1 MQIKNPMRYHNIPS
15 RIALVQGKQNIIS
28 AAEEVKKL
36 ESLYIRRVNVKK
48 QQTKLWSGL
57 VVPQKL
63 KQNQPM
69 SQQFHS

>member
-1 MQIKNPMRYHNIPS
+1 MQIKNPMRYHNIPNK
-15 RIALVQGKQNIIS
+15 IALVQGKQKLS

-36 ESLYIRRVNVKK
+36 EPLYIRRVNVKK

-63 KQNQPM
+63 KQNHHM
-69 SQQFHS
+69 S